1 MSGCEEKA
9 AKAGEPSSLGGIFD
23 ACHREGERERE
34 VERER
39 GGERERERWRYSTPL
54 LPPIHL
60 IHRTRRKTFD
70 YKSPPHRCKC
80 LNSP

>member
-1 MSGCEEKA
+1 MSGCEVKA

-39 GGERERERWRYSTPL
+39 GGERERKREVAILHSTP
-54 LPPIHL
+54 PSH
-60 IHRTRRKTFD
+60 
-70 YKSPPHRCKC
+70 SS
-80 LNSP
+80 NSQDSQENF